1 MCDDEYL
8 VAEDIA
14 EVNELKLQ
22 REWLEALKAEY
33 QPRYEGDFNNENDSR
48 IVELVNMV
56 LRCGTYNE
64 GLTRI
69 LLQ

>member
-33 QPRYEGDFNNENDSR
+33 QPQLEGHFNYENDSR

-56 LRCGTYNE
+56 LRCGTYND

>member
-33 QPRYEGDFNNENDSR
+33 QPQSEGHFNGENDSR